1 MLFLGLLVVACGGSQ
16 TPSAEVNPF
25 IGTALD
31 GHTSPAASA
40 PFGLVQLGP
49 DTVDGGVAGYHDKD
63 SLILGFSHTHLS
75 GTGQGDLGDFLFV
88 PIIGE
93 VPQNADGFAVQP
105 LPFSHKDE
113 KAGAGYYRVEFPSL
127 GIVTELTALSH
138 TGCHRYTFSGEGMRR
153 ILVDMGHTLAYAKAD
168 GIFMQ
173 AVSDNHIVGGRHT
186 QGWAPDR
193 WVYFSALFSVPFTDC
208 STDGHDRYLLTFPE
222 STEQITIS
230 VGLSAV
236 DVEGAE
242 NNRLAEA
249 PEADFDSVLKASEN
263 AWNSSLGR
271 ITVEGGTSERREVF
285 YTALYHSLV
294 VPNQMA
300 DLDGRYKNHLGEVKT
315 APSGLG
321 FYFPL
326 SLWDTFRSWNPLM
339 TLLEPDL
346 VKGMVF
352 SMLDMYDLN
361 GQLPLWPLWGDEVDC
376 MIGYH
381 AVSVIADA
389 WLRGIR
395 PFDKLRDRETD
406 ILRDR
411 EAGEKALKA
420 MIDASNTY
428 PATDWYNEYGYIPY
442 DFTPQSVS
450 MTLEYAYDDWCIA
463 RMAESLG
470 KDNIARE
477 YDLRALRYR
486 NLLDPSTGFFR
497 GKDSYGNWRAPFT
510 PDGTGRE
517 SSRDYTEATAWQYRH
532 FMTHDVAGYAAL
544 MGGAQAARASLD
556 SLFSGG
562 YDKLDDHA
570 EWFVTGRIGKYA
582 HGNEP
587 SHATAWLYTA
597 LGDPSSSQHYVR
609 EIVDN
614 LYSTGPDGLCGNED
628 CGQMSAWYVFAAL
641 GFYPLC
647 PGTGEFVFSA
657 PVFPKTTV
665 TFGNGNKLKI
675 TADHPEYQYIKEV
688 SLNGVPVDAQY
699 ITYDQLMGGGELSF
713 KLSKEPCHDRDAKK
727 ATYSLSDGKVVSTPY
742 LMGNPRFFN
751 KVFTVDLRSRTEG
764 AEIRYTLDGSEPTE
778 SSLMFEGP
786 FQLDN
791 DVTILARAFKDGFEP
806 SPLMCVHAFPI
817 EYLPA
822 KNVAGLSPGCRFT
835 YHQGEFKKAAD
846 VLASPVTNRGVMA
859 LPSIAGAPDA
869 DHFGYVFTGYI
880 DIPEDGLWEFALRS
894 DDGSILEIDGR
905 LTVNN
910 DGSHSDYTA
919 TGQIAL
925 REGIHSFRLVYLE
938 DYEGQVLGWSWKG
951 TSSKDFVAI
960 PGIVV
965 YH

>member
-1 MLFLGLLVVACGGSQ
+1 MNIKIRNLFILI
-16 TPSAEVNPF
+16 SAIAAVSCTDNNSPAWEVDPF

-88 PIIGE
+88 PVIGE
-93 VPQNADGFAVQP
+93 VPQDEDGFAVQP

-113 KAGAGYYRVEFPSL
+113 KASAGYYRVRFPSL
-127 GIVTELTALSH
+127 GIVAEMTALSH
-138 TGCHRYTFSGEGMRR
+138 TGCHRYTFSGKGERR
-153 ILVDMGHTLAYAKAD
+153 ILIDMGHALAYAKGD
-168 GIFMQ
+168 GIFMK
-173 AVSDNHIVGGRHT
+173 AVSDNRITGGRHVT
-186 QGWAPDR
+186 GWATDR
-193 WVYFSALFSVPFTDC
+193 WVFFSALFSVPFTDC
-208 STDGHDRYLLTFPE
+208 SSDGHDRYLLTFPE
-222 STEQITIS
+222 DTKQLTIS
-230 VGLSAV
+230 VGLSSV
-236 DVEGAE
+236 DAEGAE

-263 AWNSSLGR
+263 AWNSSLGK
-271 ITVEGGTSERREVF
+271 IAVEDGSKERREVF
-285 YTALYHSLV
+285 YTALYHCLV

-300 DLDGRYKNHLGEVKT
+300 DLDGRYKNHLGEVRT
-315 APSGLG
+315 APSGMG

-352 SMLDMYDLN
+352 SMMDMYDLN

-395 PFDKLRDRETD
+395 GFD
-406 ILRDR
+406 
-411 EAGEKALKA
+411 GEKALKA

-470 KDNIARE
+470 HADIAAE
-477 YDLRALRYR
+477 YDVRSLRYR
-486 NLLDPSTGFFR
+486 NILDPSTGFFR
-497 GKDSYGNWRAPFT
+497 GKDSEGNWRAPFI

-532 FMTHDVAGYAAL
+532 FMIHDVAGFTAL
-544 MGGAQAARASLD
+544 LGGTQAARASLD
-556 SLFSGG
+556 SLFSEG
-562 YDKLDDHA
+562 YESLDDHA

-587 SHATAWLYTA
+587 SHATAWLYPS
-597 LGDPSSSQHYVR
+597 LGDPSSTQFYVR
-609 EIVDN
+609 KIVDD
-614 LYSTGPDGLCGNED
+614 LYKTGPDGLCGNED

-657 PVFPKTTV
+657 PVFPKATV
-665 TFGNGNKLKI
+665 TFGNGNKLTV
-675 TADHPEYQYIKEV
+675 TADHPEYTYIKEV

-699 ITYDQLMGGGELSF
+699 ITYDQLTGGGELSF
-713 KLSKEPCHDRDAKK
+713 KLSKEPCHDRDALK
-727 ATYSLSDGKVVSTPY
+727 APYSLSDGKVVSTPY
-742 LMGNPRFFN
+742 LVGNPRFFD
-751 KVFTVDLRSRTEG
+751 KVFTVDLHSRTEG
-764 AEIRYTLDGSEPTE
+764 AEIRYTLDGKEPTQ
-778 SSLMFEGP
+778 SSHLYEAP
-786 FQLDN
+786 FKIDR
-791 DVTILARAFKDGFEP
+791 DVTILARAFKDGFEA
-806 SPLMCVHAFPI
+806 SPLMSVHAFPVD
-817 EYLPA
+817 YLPA
-822 KNVAGLSPGCRFT
+822 KKVSPAGPGCSYT
-835 YHQGEFKKAAD
+835 YHLGEFKKAAD
-846 VLASPVTNRGVMA
+846 VLASPAVSKGTMPV
-859 LPSIAGAPDA
+859 PSIAGAPDA

-905 LTVNN
+905 LAVNN

-925 REGIHSFRLVYLE
+925 RKGFHSFRLVYLE
-938 DYEGQVLGWSWKG
+938 DYEGQVLGWGWKAP
-951 TSSKDFVAI
+951 SSDKFVDI
-960 PGIVV
+960 PGD
-965 YH
+965 YLCHE

>member
-1 MLFLGLLVVACGGSQ
+1 MNIKIRNLFILI
-16 TPSAEVNPF
+16 SAIAAVSCTDNNSPAWEVDPF

-88 PIIGE
+88 PVIGE
-93 VPQNADGFAVQP
+93 VPQDEDGFAVQP

-113 KAGAGYYRVEFPSL
+113 KASAGYYRVRFPSL
-127 GIVTELTALSH
+127 GIVTEMTALSH
-138 TGCHRYTFSGEGMRR
+138 TGCHRYTFSGKGERR
-153 ILVDMGHTLAYAKAD
+153 ILVDMGHALAYAKGD
-168 GIFMQ
+168 GIFMK
-173 AVSDNHIVGGRHT
+173 AVSDNRITGGRHVT
-186 QGWAPDR
+186 GWATDR
-193 WVYFSALFSVPFTDC
+193 WVYFSALFSVPFTDY
-208 STDGHDRYLLTFPE
+208 SSDGHDRYLLTFPE
-222 STEQITIS
+222 DTKQLTIS
-230 VGLSAV
+230 VGLSSV
-236 DVEGAE
+236 DAEGAE

-263 AWNSSLGR
+263 AWNSSLGK
-271 ITVEGGTSERREVF
+271 IAVEGGSKERREVF
-285 YTALYHSLV
+285 YTALYHCLI

-300 DLDGRYKNHLGEVKT
+300 DLDGRYKNHLGEVRT
-315 APSGLG
+315 APSGMG

-352 SMLDMYDLN
+352 SMMDMYDLN

-395 PFDKLRDRETD
+395 GFD
-406 ILRDR
+406 
-411 EAGEKALKA
+411 GEKALKA

-428 PATDWYNEYGYIPY
+428 PATYWYNEYGYIPY

-470 KDNIARE
+470 HADIAAE
-477 YDLRALRYR
+477 YDVRSLRYR
-486 NLLDPSTGFFR
+486 NILDPSTGFFR
-497 GKDSYGNWRAPFT
+497 GKDSDGNWRAPFI

-532 FMTHDVAGYAAL
+532 FMIHDVAGFTAL
-544 MGGAQAARASLD
+544 LGGTQAARASLD
-556 SLFSGG
+556 SLFSEG
-562 YDKLDDHA
+562 YESLDDHA

-587 SHATAWLYTA
+587 SHATAWLYPS
-597 LGDPSSSQHYVR
+597 LGDPSSTQFYVR
-609 EIVDN
+609 KIVDD
-614 LYSTGPDGLCGNED
+614 LYNTGPDGLCGNED

-657 PVFPKTTV
+657 PVFPKATV
-665 TFGNGNKLKI
+665 TFGNGNKLTV
-675 TADHPEYQYIKEV
+675 TADHPEYTYIKEV

-699 ITYDQLMGGGELSF
+699 ITYDQLTGGGELSF
-713 KLSKEPCHDRDAKK
+713 KLSKEPCHDRDTLK
-727 ATYSLSDGKVVSTPY
+727 APYSLSDRKVVSTPY
-742 LMGNPRFFN
+742 LVGNPRYFD
-751 KVFTVDLRSRTEG
+751 KEFTVDLHSRTEG
-764 AEIRYTLDGSEPTE
+764 AEIRYTLDGKEPTQNSTLYE
-778 SSLMFEGP
+778 AP
-786 FQLDN
+786 FLVDR
-791 DVTILARAFKDGFEP
+791 DVTILARAFKDGFET
-806 SPLMCVHAFPI
+806 SPLMSVHAFPVD
-817 EYLPA
+817 YLPA
-822 KNVAGLSPGCRFT
+822 KKVSPAGPGCSYT
-835 YHQGEFKKAAD
+835 YHIGEFKKAAD
-846 VLASPVTNRGVMA
+846 VLASPAVSKGTMPV
-859 LPSIAGAPDA
+859 PSIAGAPDA

-880 DIPEDGLWEFALRS
+880 DVPEDGLWEFALRS

-905 LTVNN
+905 LAVNN

-925 REGIHSFRLVYLE
+925 RKGFHSFRLVYLE
-938 DYEGQVLGWSWKG
+938 DYEGQVLGWGWKAP
-951 TSSKDFVAI
+951 SSDKFEDI
-960 PGIVV
+960 PEANVR
-965 YH
+965 HCE

>member
-1 MLFLGLLVVACGGSQ
+1 MNIKIRNLFILI
-16 TPSAEVNPF
+16 SAIAAVSCTDNNSPAWEVDPF

-88 PIIGE
+88 PVIGE
-93 VPQNADGFAVQP
+93 VPQDEDGFAVQP

-113 KAGAGYYRVEFPSL
+113 KASAGYYQVRFPSL
-127 GIVTELTALSH
+127 GIVAEMTALSH
-138 TGCHRYTFSGEGMRR
+138 TGCHRYTFSGKGERR
-153 ILVDMGHTLAYAKAD
+153 ILVDMGHALAYAKGD
-168 GIFMQ
+168 GIFMK
-173 AVSDNHIVGGRHT
+173 AVSDNRITGGRHVT
-186 QGWAPDR
+186 GWATDR
-193 WVYFSALFSVPFTDC
+193 WVFFSALFSVPFTDC
-208 STDGHDRYLLTFPE
+208 SSDGHDRYLLTFPE
-222 STEQITIS
+222 DTKQLTIS
-230 VGLSAV
+230 VGLSSV
-236 DVEGAE
+236 DAEGAE

-263 AWNSSLGR
+263 AWNSSLGK
-271 ITVEGGTSERREVF
+271 IAVEGGSKERREVF
-285 YTALYHSLV
+285 YTALYHCLV

-300 DLDGRYKNHLGEVKT
+300 DLDGRYKNHLGEVRT
-315 APSGLG
+315 APSGMG

-352 SMLDMYDLN
+352 SMMDMYDLN

-395 PFDKLRDRETD
+395 GFD
-406 ILRDR
+406 
-411 EAGEKALKA
+411 GEKALKA

-470 KDNIARE
+470 HADIAAE
-477 YDLRALRYR
+477 YDVRSLRYR
-486 NLLDPSTGFFR
+486 NILDPSTGFFR
-497 GKDSYGNWRAPFT
+497 GKDSDGNWRAPFI

-532 FMTHDVAGYAAL
+532 FMIHDVAGFTAL
-544 MGGAQAARASLD
+544 LGGTQAARASLD
-556 SLFSGG
+556 SLFSEG
-562 YDKLDDHA
+562 YESLDDHA

-587 SHATAWLYTA
+587 SHATAWLYPS
-597 LGDPSSSQHYVR
+597 LGDPSSTQFYVR
-609 EIVDN
+609 KIVDD
-614 LYSTGPDGLCGNED
+614 LYKTGPDGLCGNED

-657 PVFPKTTV
+657 PVFPKATV
-665 TFGNGNKLKI
+665 TFGNGNKLTV
-675 TADHPEYQYIKEV
+675 TADHPEYTYIKEV

-699 ITYDQLMGGGELSF
+699 ITYDQLTGGGELSF
-713 KLSKEPCHDRDAKK
+713 KLSKEPCHDRDALK
-727 ATYSLSDGKVVSTPY
+727 APYSLSDGKVVSTPY
-742 LMGNPRFFN
+742 LVGNPRFFD
-751 KVFTVDLRSRTEG
+751 KEFTVDLHSRTEG
-764 AEIRYTLDGSEPTE
+764 AEIRYTLDGKEPTQ
-778 SSLMFEGP
+778 SSPLYEAP
-786 FQLDN
+786 FKIDR
-791 DVTILARAFKDGFEP
+791 DVTILARAFKDGFEA
-806 SPLMCVHAFPI
+806 SPLMSVHAFPVD
-817 EYLPA
+817 YLPA
-822 KNVAGLSPGCRFT
+822 KKVSPAGPGCSYT
-835 YHQGEFKKAAD
+835 YHLGEFKKAAD
-846 VLASPVTNRGVMA
+846 VLASPAVSKGTMPV
-859 LPSIAGAPDA
+859 PSIAGAPDA

-905 LTVNN
+905 LAVNN

-925 REGIHSFRLVYLE
+925 RKGFHSFRLVYLE
-938 DYEGQVLGWSWKG
+938 DYEGQVLGWGWKSP
-951 TSSKDFVAI
+951 SSDKFEDI
-960 PGIVV
+960 PEANVR
-965 YH
+965 HCE

>member
-1 MLFLGLLVVACGGSQ
+1 MNIKIRNLFILI
-16 TPSAEVNPF
+16 SAIAAVSCTDNNSPAWEVDPF

-88 PIIGE
+88 PVIGE
-93 VPQNADGFAVQP
+93 VPQDEDGFAVQP

-113 KAGAGYYRVEFPSL
+113 KASAGYYRVRFPSL
-127 GIVTELTALSH
+127 GIVAEMTALSH
-138 TGCHRYTFSGEGMRR
+138 TGCHRYTFSGKGERR
-153 ILVDMGHTLAYAKAD
+153 ILVDMGHALAYAKGD
-168 GIFMQ
+168 GIFMK
-173 AVSDNHIVGGRHT
+173 AVSDNRITGGRHVT
-186 QGWAPDR
+186 GWATDR

-208 STDGHDRYLLTFPE
+208 SSDGHDRYLLTFPE
-222 STEQITIS
+222 DTKQLTIS
-230 VGLSAV
+230 VGLSSV
-236 DVEGAE
+236 DADSAE
-242 NNRLAEA
+242 NNRLVEA

-263 AWNSSLGR
+263 AWNSSLGK
-271 ITVEGGTSERREVF
+271 IAVEGGNKERREVF
-285 YTALYHSLV
+285 YTALYHCLV

-300 DLDGRYKNHLGEVKT
+300 DLDGRYKNHLGEVRT
-315 APSGLG
+315 APSGMG

-352 SMLDMYDLN
+352 SMMDMYDLN

-395 PFDKLRDRETD
+395 GFD
-406 ILRDR
+406 
-411 EAGEKALKA
+411 GEKALKA

-470 KDNIARE
+470 HADIAAE
-477 YDLRALRYR
+477 YDSRALRYR
-486 NLLDPSTGFFR
+486 NILDPSTGFFR
-497 GKDSYGNWRAPFT
+497 GKDSDGNWRAPFI

-532 FMTHDVAGYAAL
+532 FMIHDVAGFTAL
-544 MGGAQAARASLD
+544 LGGTQAARASLD
-556 SLFSGG
+556 SLFSEG
-562 YDKLDDHA
+562 YESLDDHA

-587 SHATAWLYTA
+587 SHATAWLYPS
-597 LGDPSSSQHYVR
+597 LGDPSSTQFYVR
-609 EIVDN
+609 KIVDD
-614 LYSTGPDGLCGNED
+614 LYNTGPDGLCGNED

-657 PVFPKTTV
+657 PVFPKATV
-665 TFGNGNKLKI
+665 TFGNGNKLTV
-675 TADHPEYQYIKEV
+675 TADHPEYTYIKEV

-699 ITYDQLMGGGELSF
+699 ITYDQLTGGGELSF
-713 KLSKEPCHDRDAKK
+713 KLSKEPCHDRDTLK
-727 ATYSLSDGKVVSTPY
+727 APYSLSDGKVVSTPY
-742 LMGNPRFFN
+742 LVGNPRYFD
-751 KVFTVDLRSRTEG
+751 KEFTVDLHSRTEG
-764 AEIRYTLDGSEPTE
+764 AEIRYTLDGKEPTQNSTLYE
-778 SSLMFEGP
+778 AP
-786 FQLDN
+786 FLVDR
-791 DVTILARAFKDGFEP
+791 DVTILARAFKDGFET
-806 SPLMCVHAFPI
+806 SPLMSVHAFPVD
-817 EYLPA
+817 YLPA
-822 KNVAGLSPGCRFT
+822 KKVSPAGPGCSYT
-835 YHQGEFKKAAD
+835 YHIGEFKKAAD
-846 VLASPVTNRGVMA
+846 VLASPAVSKGTMPV
-859 LPSIAGAPDA
+859 PSIAGAPDA

-880 DIPEDGLWEFALRS
+880 DVPEDGLWEFALRS

-905 LTVNN
+905 LAVNN

-925 REGIHSFRLVYLE
+925 RKGFHSFRLVYLE
-938 DYEGQVLGWSWKG
+938 DYEGQVLGWGWKSP
-951 TSSKDFVAI
+951 SSDKFEDI
-960 PGIVV
+960 PEANVR
-965 YH
+965 HCE

>member
-1 MLFLGLLVVACGGSQ
+1 MNIKIRNLFILI
-16 TPSAEVNPF
+16 SAIAAVSCTDNNSPAWEVDPF

-88 PIIGE
+88 PVIGE
-93 VPQNADGFAVQP
+93 VPQDEDGFAVQP

-113 KAGAGYYRVEFPSL
+113 KASAGYYRVRFPSL
-127 GIVTELTALSH
+127 GIVAEMTALSH
-138 TGCHRYTFSGEGMRR
+138 TGCHRYTFSRKGERR
-153 ILVDMGHTLAYAKAD
+153 ILIDMGHALAYAKGD
-168 GIFMQ
+168 GIFMK
-173 AVSDNHIVGGRHT
+173 AVSDNRITGGRHVT
-186 QGWAPDR
+186 GWATDR

-208 STDGHDRYLLTFPE
+208 SSDGHDRYLLTFPE
-222 STEQITIS
+222 DTKQLTIS
-230 VGLSAV
+230 VGLSSV
-236 DVEGAE
+236 DAEGAE

-263 AWNSSLGR
+263 AWNSSLGK
-271 ITVEGGTSERREVF
+271 IAVEGGSKERREVF
-285 YTALYHSLV
+285 YTALYHCLV

-300 DLDGRYKNHLGEVKT
+300 DLDGRYKNHLGEVRT
-315 APSGLG
+315 APSGMG

-352 SMLDMYDLN
+352 SMMDMYYLN

-395 PFDKLRDRETD
+395 GFD
-406 ILRDR
+406 
-411 EAGEKALKA
+411 GEKALKA

-470 KDNIARE
+470 HADIAAE
-477 YDLRALRYR
+477 YDVRSLRYR
-486 NLLDPSTGFFR
+486 NILDPSTGFFR
-497 GKDSYGNWRAPFT
+497 GKDSDGNWRAPFI

-532 FMTHDVAGYAAL
+532 FMIHDVAGFTAL
-544 MGGAQAARASLD
+544 LGGTQAARASLD
-556 SLFSGG
+556 SLFSEG
-562 YDKLDDHA
+562 YESLDDHA

-587 SHATAWLYTA
+587 SHATAWLYPS
-597 LGDPSSSQHYVR
+597 LGDPSSTQLYVR
-609 EIVDN
+609 KIVDE
-614 LYSTGPDGLCGNED
+614 LYKTGPDGLCGNED

-657 PVFPKTTV
+657 PVFPKATV
-665 TFGNGNKLKI
+665 TFGNGNKLTV
-675 TADHPEYQYIKEV
+675 TADHPEYTYIKEV

-699 ITYDQLMGGGELSF
+699 ITYDQLTGGGELSF
-713 KLSKEPCHDRDAKK
+713 KLSKEPCHDRDALK
-727 ATYSLSDGKVVSTPY
+727 APYSLSDGKVVSTPY
-742 LMGNPRFFN
+742 LVGNPRFFD
-751 KVFTVDLRSRTEG
+751 KEFTVDLRSRTEG
-764 AEIRYTLDGSEPTE
+764 AEIRYTLDGKEPTQNSTLYE
-778 SSLMFEGP
+778 AP
-786 FQLDN
+786 FLVDR
-791 DVTILARAFKDGFEP
+791 DVTILARAFNDGFEA
-806 SPLMCVHAFPI
+806 SPLMSVHAFPVD
-817 EYLPA
+817 YLPA
-822 KNVAGLSPGCRFT
+822 KKVSPAGPGCSYT
-835 YHQGEFKKAAD
+835 YHLGEFKKAAD
-846 VLASPVTNRGVMA
+846 VLASPAVFRGMMKV
-859 LPSIAGAPDA
+859 PSIAGAPDA

-880 DIPEDGLWEFALRS
+880 DVPEDGLWEFALRS
-894 DDGSILEIDGR
+894 DEGSILEIDGR
-905 LTVNN
+905 LAVNN

-925 REGIHSFRLVYLE
+925 RKGFHSFRLVYLE
-938 DYEGQVLGWSWKG
+938 DYEGQVLGWGWKAP
-951 TSSKDFVAI
+951 SSDKFVDI
-960 PGIVV
+960 PGD
-965 YH
+965 YLCHE